1 MGERS
6 LASNASKN
14 RRSKGRKSGGF
25 ASSSTSKDCL
35 LDRSVETEDAIK
47 LCLEQA
53 EICCEQAREATRRRR
68 FEAARGLFSTAV
80 ALCGRALAAT
90 GAKGNFDLNRQLQ
103 QQVERISSE
112 MAAHTL
118 LARSMQ
124 RPLRASSA
132 PSSTRLAS
140 SKPRRAPQ

>member
-1 MGERS
+1 MSERS
-6 LASNASKN
+6 LASNASKK
-14 RRSKGRKSGGF
+14 RRSKAGNYG
-25 ASSSTSKDCL
+25 ASASTSSENRPSNRLVKA
-35 LDRSVETEDAIK
+35 EEDAIK
-47 LCLEQA
+47 LYLEQA
-53 EICCEQAREATRRRR
+53 EICCEQARQATRFRR
-68 FEAARGLFSTAV
+68 FEAARGLFATAV

-90 GAKGNFDLNRQLQ
+90 GVNGSSASNQQLQ

-132 PSSTRLAS
+132 PSSTRLAP
-140 SKPRRAPQ
+140 SKSRRTHQ